1 MLWLKLDAGAMS
13 RSQAL
18 RTLQYLCTL
27 QKKDCTSRRE
37 APRSLKLFPSC
48 RGPIQTEASYV
59 QSQMG
64 KRSVPACSKGQAV
77 TAFG

>member
-1 MLWLKLDAGAMS
+1 MP
-13 RSQAL
+13 RSDVQVPSAQNIAIL
-18 RTLQYLCTL
+18 EHTAKREC
-27 QKKDCTSRRE
+27 SPRRE
-37 APRSLKLFPSC
+37 APRSFKLFPSC

>member
-1 MLWLKLDAGAMS
+1 MCVYAEVV
-13 RSQAL
+13 L
-18 RTLQYLCTL
+18 RHKTCPGCCSVMTFP
-27 QKKDCTSRRE
+27 KTNRMRPVVMPSF
-37 APRSLKLFPSC
+37 SLSLLSCC

-64 KRSVPACSKGQAV
+64 KRNVPACSKGQAV